1 MRIQRTMRQYGE
13 YRALA
18 TILIAED
25 DRAVREFVSRALRQD
40 GHDITAVGDG
50 QQALN
55 ALEKGQFDMLLAD
68 IVMPQLDGIA
78 LALKAAKDYPDLPV
92 LLMTGYAAERQRA
105 HNMEALIQDVISKP
119 FTLQE
124 IREAVRKLLATQ
136 PPCLRIHEPPCHPR
150 QLG

>member
-1 MRIQRTMRQYGE
+1 MRIRRIIAFVGKV
-13 YRALA
+13 RALA

-105 HNMEALIQDVISKP
+105 HNLDALIRDVISKP

-124 IREAVRKLLATQ
+124 IREAVRKMLAIQ
-136 PPCLRIHEPPCHPR
+136 PPCSPDGTVH
-150 QLG
+150 